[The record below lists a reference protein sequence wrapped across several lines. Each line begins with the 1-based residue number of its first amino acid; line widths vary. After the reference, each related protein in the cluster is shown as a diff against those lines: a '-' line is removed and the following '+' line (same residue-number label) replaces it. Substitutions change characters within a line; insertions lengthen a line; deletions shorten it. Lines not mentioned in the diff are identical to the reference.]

1 MYLLLCL
8 VHSQLNWVNKIKR
21 HETSKQMKIINDVK
35 LKGGKISKNRIIRSI
50 IIEEEQFGNR
60 YSQINFILN

>member
-1 MYLLLCL
+1 
-8 VHSQLNWVNKIKR
+8 
-21 HETSKQMKIINDVK
+21 MKIINDVK
-35 LKGGKISKNRIIRSI
+35 LKEGKISKNRIIRSI